1 MAEQDTLNSSSLD
14 SLGLPVLDS
23 GSSVDS
29 LGLPT
34 LDSSSSVDSLG
45 LPVLGDSLS
54 VDKPITTATTSLKR
68 RSVSDP
74 DSFGN
79 VLSRSFNESYN
90 SFLDFT
96 GVLGRQINSESL
108 VEWSEEQ
115 QEETRRDIAALGTP
129 TRTASITGGI
139 DEIDE
144 AYEKEGLGA
153 AFSRG
158 GLLLKD
164 MVATALGSAGIPIAT
179 TALAIPVAAA
189 GAPAVVTGSVALLG
203 PFIAGAMIGGSVE
216 EEAKARGATQEEA
229 DKAALIS
236 APIGAVLER
245 FGAGKIVR
253 DLVGKFGKDAI
264 IAEAGK
270 ELGEE
275 VAEKAVNR
283 ALQFTKGVVKTGKKV
298 GKVGKDVAKAGGKGI
313 VREAPIELGQEVLTQ
328 AAAQKAAGQDIDL
341 DVNRMIDA
349 AALGGIAGFT
359 ISGSVKGLSKISE
372 RNAIVEAQEVEKELE
387 TLKKNNEN
395 FEEELS
401 TPVTRGVLRAD
412 EKIKGPEDLS
422 AIGKVGE
429 FLGRSVRRST
439 TQLRNLARKN
449 TRGAEVVG
457 ALSNYFNDVHTRI
470 GQLHQAKEKVIDTS
484 SETEG
489 SARKRIKAP
498 FTKSISKELNN
509 EVFDN
514 LQYGTRSTNETANRM
529 ADGFRENVLNP
540 VFNMLKDSG
549 VNIEYRNDYLPRLYK
564 LSSSKNRKKFEKV
577 LIESGVSKKQS
588 EGIIENIHDNGGV
601 FIPQAGAIDLFSALP
616 EKAGDPISETKIS
629 EEQARGIPTAIF
641 KKLDEAGLVDRDVN
655 KILNRYIT
663 RASNRAKQKE
673 LQRDYLP
680 VLKELQDEG
689 VLSQQEK
696 TVIKKISDAILGR
709 QNVTY
714 RQYFAPFYKPFLTL
728 QYIATLPF
736 AAITALAEP
745 AVVLYKASP
754 KNAIFGLANASYVGF
769 RKTLRTIFPRLPKTK
784 LEESLNSLYQ
794 TADLALVDALRDI
807 DSISVSEKVTNAFF
821 RANFLAQ
828 VTQFSRYIAYDASK
842 RQIRDDLKTIENA
855 QGKKTRATT
864 QARRRLLEQGLVEP
878 ESEVLQD
885 WGSGK
890 LEQDPKII
898 QQALAKTVDEIIQS
912 PNVVNRPLWMSNPYL
927 APVAQLK
934 GFMLVFGN
942 TVGGALLRDVA
953 KPLARGRIPIGEGM
967 KYLLMFSMIMSVMF
981 GTQALKDSIRYG
993 DDESPFDKKDGF
1005 EKFKDLLVATNIF
1018 GWGGLVNQALEAKEF
1033 GSSPLVSLAG
1043 PAASSIDEL
1052 VNAIGNLNAF
1062 DALFKEEDLRPRAL
1076 ATWIA
1081 KNFTPFLGNI
1091 PEFRERVRDIIKPD

>member
-1 MAEQDTLNSSSLD
+1 MANLQSDPFLENYSKEINISDPFLENYSRA
-14 SLGLPVLDS
+14 
-23 GSSVDS
+23 SSVDTTTQPS
-29 LGLPT
+29 Q
-34 LDSSSSVDSLG
+34 
-45 LPVLGDSLS
+45 SLS
-54 VDKPITTATTSLKR
+54 L
-68 RSVSDP
+68 VSDP

-79 VLSRSFNESYN
+79 VLSRSFNDSYN
-90 SFLDFT
+90 LFLDFT
-96 GVLGRQINSESL
+96 GVVGRQIDSESL
-108 VEWSEEQ
+108 VKWSEEQ
-115 QEETRRDIAALGTP
+115 QEETKRDIAALGTP

-139 DEIDE
+139 DEINE

-164 MVATALGSAGIPIAT
+164 MVATALGSAGIPLAT
-179 TALAIPVAAA
+179 TALAIPTAAV
-189 GAPAVVTGSVALLG
+189 GAPAAVTGAVALLG
-203 PFIAGAMIGGSVE
+203 PFIAGAMTGGSVE
-216 EEAKARGATQEEA
+216 EEAKSRGATQEEA
-229 DKAALIS
+229 DKAALVA
-236 APIGAVLER
+236 APISAVLER
-245 FGAGKIVR
+245 FGAGQIITGLAK
-253 DLVGKFGKDAI
+253 KFGKDAV

-275 VAEKAVNR
+275 VSEKAINR
-283 ALQFTKGVVKTGKKV
+283 ALRFTT
-298 GKVGKDVAKAGGKGI
+298 DVTKAGGKGI
-313 VREAPIELGQEVLTQ
+313 IREAPIELGQEVLTQ

-359 ISGSVKGLSKISE
+359 ISGSVKGLSKIAE
-372 RNAIVEAQEVEKELE
+372 RNAIIEAQEVEKEIE
-387 TLKKNNEN
+387 ILKKNNKN

-401 TPVTRGVLRAD
+401 IPVTRGVLRAD
-412 EKIKGPEDLS
+412 EKIKGPEDLG
-422 AIGKVGE
+422 AIGKMGE
-429 FLGRSVRRST
+429 FLGRSVRRSV
-439 TQLRNLARKN
+439 TQLRNFARQDA
-449 TRGAEVVG
+449 RSAEVVG
-457 ALSNYFNDVHTRI
+457 ALSNYHNDVHTRI

-540 VFNMLKDSG
+540 VFNMLKDAG
-549 VNIEYRNDYLPRLYK
+549 VNVEYRNDYLPRLYK
-564 LSSSKNRKKFEKV
+564 ISSSKNRKKFEQV

-629 EEQARGIPTAIF
+629 EEQSRRIPTAIF

-655 KILNRYIT
+655 KIINRYIT

-689 VLSQQEK
+689 LLSQQEK
-696 TVIKKISDAILGR
+696 VIIKKISDAILGR
-709 QNVTY
+709 QDVTY
-714 RQYFAPFYKPFLTL
+714 RKYFAPFYKPFLTL
-728 QYIATLPF
+728 QYIVTLPF

-745 AVVLYKASP
+745 AVVLYKTSP

-784 LEESLNSLYQ
+784 LEDSLNSLYQ

-942 TVGGALLRDVA
+942 TVGGAMLRDVF
-953 KPLARGRIPIGEGM
+953 KPLYKFLEKDSKGRIPIGASM
-967 KYLLMFSMIMSVMF
+967 KYALMFTMIMSVMF

-993 DDESPFDKKDGF
+993 DDESPFDKKDF
-1005 EKFKDLLVATNIF
+1005 AEKFKDLLLATNIF
-1018 GWGGLVNQALEAKEF
+1018 GWGTLVNQALEAKEF

>member
-1 MAEQDTLNSSSLD
+1 MADTTTTYSDLLSAEPESQSVTYSDLLTTKPD
-14 SLGLPVLDS
+14 SQEITYSDLLGNIP
-23 GSSVDS
+23 
-29 LGLPT
+29 
-34 LDSSSSVDSLG
+34 
-45 LPVLGDSLS
+45 LS
-54 VDKPITTATTSLKR
+54 EKR
-68 RSVSDP
+68 EIYVPDA

-96 GVLGRQINSESL
+96 GVIGRQINSESL
-108 VEWSEEQ
+108 VKWSEEEQ
-115 QEETRRDIAALGTP
+115 AKTRQDIKELGTP

-139 DEIDE
+139 DEINE

-153 AFSRG
+153 AFNRG

-179 TALAIPVAAA
+179 TALALPAAA
-189 GAPAVVTGSVALLG
+189 VGAPAAVTGTVALLG
-203 PFIAGAMIGGSVE
+203 PFIAGAMVGGSVE

-229 DKAALIS
+229 DQAALVS
-236 APIGAVLER
+236 APIAAVLER

-253 DLVGKFGKDAI
+253 DLVGKFGKDAV

-275 VAEKAVNR
+275 VSEKAINR
-283 ALQFTKGVVKTGKKV
+283 ALRFTT
-298 GKVGKDVAKAGGKGI
+298 DVTKAGGKGI
-313 VREAPIELGQEVLTQ
+313 VREAPVELGQEVLTQ

-359 ISGSVKGLSKISE
+359 ISGSVKGLSKIAE
-372 RNAIVEAQEVEKELE
+372 RNAIVEAQEVEKEIE
-387 TLKKNNEN
+387 TIKKNNEN
-395 FEEELS
+395 FEEELPIS
-401 TPVTRGVLRAD
+401 VTRGVLRSD

-429 FLGRSVRRST
+429 FLGRGVRRSV
-439 TQLRNLARKN
+439 TQLRDFARKD
-449 TRGAEVVG
+449 TRSAGFVSAF
-457 ALSNYFNDVHTRI
+457 SNYFNDVHTRI

-498 FTKSISKELNN
+498 FTKSISKELND
-509 EVFDN
+509 EVFNN

-529 ADGFRENVLNP
+529 ADGFRENVLDP
-540 VFNMLKDSG
+540 VFNMLQNAG
-549 VNIEYRNDYLPRLYK
+549 VNIEYRNNYLSRLYK
-564 LSSSKNRKKFEKV
+564 ISSSKNRKKFEQV
-577 LIESGVSKKQS
+577 LIESGISKKQS
-588 EGIIENIHDNGGV
+588 EGIIENIHENGGV
-601 FIPQAGAIDLFSALP
+601 FIPPAGAIDLFSALP

-629 EEQARGIPTAIF
+629 EEQSIRIPTAIF

-680 VLKELQDEG
+680 VLKQLQDEG
-689 VLSQQEK
+689 LLSQQEK
-696 TVIKKISDAILGR
+696 TVIKKISDAILGK
-709 QNVTY
+709 QDVTY
-714 RQYFAPFYKPFLTL
+714 RKYFAPFYKPFLTL
-728 QYIATLPF
+728 QYIVTLPF

-745 AVVLYKASP
+745 AVVLYKTSP

-942 TVGGALLRDVA
+942 TVGGAMLRDVF
-953 KPLARGRIPIGEGM
+953 KPLARGRIPVGEAM
-967 KYLLMFSMIMSVMF
+967 KYTLMFSMIMSVMF

-993 DDESPFDKKDGF
+993 DDESPFDKKDNA
-1005 EKFKDLLVATNIF
+1005 EKFKDLLLATNIF
-1018 GWGGLVNQALEAKEF
+1018 GWGTLVNQALESKEF